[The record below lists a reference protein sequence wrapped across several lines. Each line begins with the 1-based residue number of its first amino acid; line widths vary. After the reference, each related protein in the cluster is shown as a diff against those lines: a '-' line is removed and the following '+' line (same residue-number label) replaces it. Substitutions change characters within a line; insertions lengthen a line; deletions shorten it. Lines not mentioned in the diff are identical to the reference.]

1 MTELVDM
8 LAARCVSDLD
18 LLSFFMRP
26 SLTRRAIESFT
37 EESNADSESS
47 SARGPKRAP
56 AGTGSSAAGSKS
68 SSSSSDKGAS
78 AISPEVE
85 LLMQD
90 DRLKSIEPE
99 MIESILTE
107 ILQAPDKV
115 SWDDIGV

>member
-1 MTELVDM
+1 MPVAFLIWI
-8 LAARCVSDLD
+8 LYL
-18 LLSFFMRP
+18 FFMG
-26 SLTRRAIESFT
+26 SFHDRRAIESFT
-37 EESNADSESS
+37 EETNADVESS

-56 AGTGSSAAGSKS
+56 AGTGSSVAGSKS